1 MDLEP
6 SLLKEEIE
14 RNHEEGQVGET
25 PKRFISQAEPHTD
38 DSRAR
43 RAQTGQ
49 PRFFVNTNY
58 PGQRRPALSGQ
69 GHGGLADLST
79 EWSG

>member
-25 PKRFISQAEPHTD
+25 PKRFISRAEPHTLMI
-38 DSRAR
+38 RGLAEPR
-43 RAQTGQ
+43 RANLASSSTQTTQ
-49 PRFFVNTNY
+49 DKD
-58 PGQRRPALSGQ
+58 
-69 GHGGLADLST
+69 DLH
-79 EWSG
+79 